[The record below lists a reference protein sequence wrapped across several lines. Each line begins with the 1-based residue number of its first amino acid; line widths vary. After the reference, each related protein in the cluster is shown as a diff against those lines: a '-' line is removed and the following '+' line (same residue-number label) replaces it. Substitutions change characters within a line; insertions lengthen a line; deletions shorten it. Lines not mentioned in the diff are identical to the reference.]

1 MRKLKRLGSKTERPS
16 ETERETDSEP
26 DESSEFH
33 FPSMIGNPTNQWP
46 QEKIFAFCTYFFVI
60 AKKQQEH
67 DIYFLNWPSF
77 IEY

>member
-1 MRKLKRLGSKTERPS
+1 MNARRRAALKMRKLKRLGSKTERPS

-46 QEKIFAFCTYFFVI
+46 Q
-60 AKKQQEH
+60 
-67 DIYFLNWPSF
+67 
-77 IEY
+77 